1 MEKKLQKTGKQMDY
15 LERAKRQEEAPLI
28 EQAFQKRLE
37 VEKILHEQEQLREI
51 ELSKQHH
58 AGDLQEKNRLSRM
71 LEHKNIFQERI
82 VQRRE
87 AEFSRLKKERDER
100 TSQLISS
107 RKRERDTVRKLMYYL
122 NLEEQRLQ
130 RLREEE
136 EARKREEEE
145 RRKRE
150 ETERKAKLDA
160 IAAKQLQRERELEEK
175 KEKQR
180 MEALMGRGAGA
191 AEPARTPDAA
201 PVAQP
206 AQPVAAPAAA
216 AAAAAPAAGKY
227 VPKFK
232 RGGDGGSSAGGQRPA
247 VAPEQDRWGSRDDRP
262 RPDMRPLRQ
271 EAPPARDAAPP
282 ARQDGPPGT
291 WRPSRYSSSSSS
303 STWSSRRN

>member
-1 MEKKLQKTGKQMDY
+1 
-15 LERAKRQEEAPLI
+15 
-28 EQAFQKRLE
+28 
-37 VEKILHEQEQLREI
+37 
-51 ELSKQHH
+51 
-58 AGDLQEKNRLSRM
+58 
-71 LEHKNIFQERI
+71 
-82 VQRRE
+82 
-87 AEFSRLKKERDER
+87 
-100 TSQLISS
+100 
-107 RKRERDTVRKLMYYL
+107 
-122 NLEEQRLQ
+122 
-130 RLREEE
+130 
-136 EARKREEEE
+136 
-145 RRKRE
+145 
-150 ETERKAKLDA
+150 
-160 IAAKQLQRERELEEK
+160 
-175 KEKQR
+175 

-232 RGGDGGSSAGGQRPA
+232 RGGDGGSSAVGQRPA